1 MLGRTW
7 RTSRGRWLA
16 VALPMFYILVR
27 SGAAEA
33 ARSIDV
39 CPRGCNYTTIQAA
52 IDDALPGDTIR
63 VAPGTYKEHLSLYD
77 RRISIT
83 GAGAAKTIVSGDND
97 GRVML
102 LYANSTLTLSSITL
116 RGGKVADN
124 QGGGIYNDGILI
136 VNDTRIVDNRASVA
150 GGGIANFGILVLND
164 SLVAGNSAYVGNGGG
179 IVNGGRLYV
188 ADSTIEYNNAAVRG
202 GGIYHSVGTFTLLR
216 SKVANN
222 RAATGGGGVA
232 NFDFM
237 STADTKIAANT
248 TDGAGGGILNG
259 GHLTAVN
266 ATFSGNRAGDGNSLY
281 NSGTLVFGST
291 VSAASGDGVDCTNM
305 GLMVPLLPGSN
316 GDTPCGPLRSDG

>member
-7 RTSRGRWLA
+7 LSRSGRWLA
-16 VALPMFYILVR
+16 LALIVFCILAQP
-27 SGAAEA
+27 STAQA
-33 ARSIDV
+33 ARSVDV
-39 CPRGCNYTTIQAA
+39 CPRSCDYTTIQAA
-52 IDDALPGDTIR
+52 VDAALPGDTIR

-77 RRISIT
+77 RRITIT
-83 GAGAAKTIVSGDND
+83 GAGAAKTIVSGDNE

-102 LYANSTLTLSSITL
+102 LYANSTLTLSNITL
-116 RGGKVADN
+116 RGGKIADN

-136 VNDTRIVDNRASVA
+136 VNDAHIMDNRASVA
-150 GGGIANFGILVLND
+150 GGGIANFGTLVLND
-164 SLVAGNSAYVGNGGG
+164 SLVAGNSAYMGNGGG

-188 ADSTIEYNNAAVRG
+188 ADSTIEDNNAAVRG

-237 STADTKIAANT
+237 STADTKITANT

-259 GHLTAVN
+259 GHLTAVHTTL
-266 ATFSGNRAGDGNSLY
+266 AGNRADDGNSLY
-281 NSGTLVFGST
+281 NSGTLVYGSM
-291 VSAASGDGVDCTNM
+291 VSAASGDGVDCINM
-305 GLMVPLLPGSN
+305 GLMVPLLPGAK
-316 GDTPCGPLRSDG
+316 GDTLCGPLRPDG